1 MNRHLAVCFTV
12 AALLAATPNSHSA
25 AARPSGKARLV
36 VAWSSGQASGFV
48 AALRSRPPF
57 ALQPPLATDRNVVLH
72 AAQGRVFV
80 LNRDRAT
87 VLDLDP
93 DSWTVRRSYPLGLGG
108 VPEDLAVT
116 GPRTAYVTREGNARL
131 QQLDLRTGMVTG
143 GADLTPFAD
152 EDGVVHPGMMAL
164 HGRRLFIQLRRP
176 EALGPGRGSP
186 YGYLAVVNAKTG
198 RLIDADRRTP
208 GVQAISLEGTAPR
221 LRMQVVPQTKRLYVS
236 ATGRFH
242 DAGGLEAI
250 NLTTLRSEGLVI
262 REEDGMVG
270 ADLGPF
276 IFTTPTS
283 GYLLFSTDLTLSSHL
298 LPFSLEH
305 GVPPGPQ
312 LHVSVDYFVPTLAHD
327 PRSRLLF
334 LPDGAPEQQGLF
346 VFDARTGEK
355 LTPNPIPVS
364 GVPTDLLLAP

>member
-1 MNRHLAVCFTV
+1 MRLAFYVSV
-12 AALLAATPNSHSA
+12 AALLVATPTSQSPA
-25 AARPSGKARLV
+25 AARPGGKARLV
-36 VAWSSGQASGFV
+36 VAWSNV
-48 AALRSRPPF
+48 AADGFAASMRSRPPF

-72 AAQGRVFV
+72 TAQGRIFV
-80 LNRDRAT
+80 LNRDSAT

-93 DSWTVRRSYPLGLGG
+93 DSWTVRRTYPLGPGG
-108 VPEDLAVT
+108 SPEDLAVT
-116 GPRTAYVTREGNARL
+116 GPRAAYITREGTARL
-131 QQLDLRTGMVTG
+131 LQLDLRTGAVTN
-143 GADLTPFAD
+143 GADLAPFAD
-152 EDGVVHPGMMAL
+152 EDGLVHPGTMAL
-164 HGRRLFIQLRRP
+164 HGSRLFIQMRRP

-186 YGYLAVVNAKTG
+186 YGYLAVVNTKTG

-208 GVQAISLEGTAPR
+208 GVQAISLQGTAPR
-221 LRMQVVPQTKRLYVS
+221 LRMQVVPQTKRLYVCAS
-236 ATGRFH
+236 GRFH

-283 GYLLFSTDLTLSSHL
+283 GYLTFSTDLTLSSHL

-312 LHVSVDYFVPTLAHD
+312 LHVSVDYFVPALAHD

-334 LPDGAPEQQGLF
+334 LPDGAPDQQGLF

-364 GVPTDLLLAP
+364 GVPTDVLLLP